1 MIFNKLKPSFLP
13 ALPLLLLLLAVS
25 TVFLFGN
32 DRGQFYRPGP
42 HNAVSANHL
51 VVAAN
56 LSPEHNFLLFYYQ
69 TLDKDGAPA
78 YRPYSR
84 FPLGGYA
91 LIKLAIVPFGNDF
104 SAQIHAARLM
114 FLLFFAGSAILA
126 YLSLC
131 RLTANRWIALTASLL
146 AFSSYY
152 LLYYNDM
159 VATENGLSLFG
170 VLLTFHGM
178 VVFVREGRFRQLLIK
193 ACAALLLGW
202 HVYALLLPF
211 IVLGMANELIRLCA
225 GNSAPR
231 SMAGQLKRCGAAL
244 LFSRYLRLG
253 VVTLLFGMALLSFN
267 LGNEYRA
274 LDGEVPLTELPT
286 VKSMTYRLG
295 ADDAFNE
302 RYAKTLAWGN
312 FLENQFY
319 RIARATLPF
328 SISPFDNG
336 TIKEDKDYLGML
348 IGALAT
354 GIAIMGLL
362 FARHKMLLATLA
374 LSGFCWALPMR
385 HSTAFHDFESVF
397 YIGVPLVLFA
407 MGLSGL
413 HRLFGERLLAGL
425 SAAALLVFILS
436 SFQMGRVGHDRQAAE
451 FQEVVVADIE
461 HIRTITEAGQS
472 VFVSPPI
479 WNSFD
484 YQGMTNSLH
493 YYLAGRVFGTPGW
506 LRDNVALDFL
516 ILRQRVDVPALLTP
530 DNRQIFLYRKSGYSA
545 QIDEMIRQSELVI
558 RRDGYFVYR
567 YGNSLIY
574 DPNQGENRAAQFKW
588 DIPIV
593 GKRFATKLSPAVR
606 RAGFTDRSAWQW
618 ERGSDA
624 EGWTNVSGSDHPGRP
639 HVYTPTTV
647 DVGRQLRAFVH
658 YTDSQ
663 GNRVKAMTLPSLPV
677 QPSSAIDRGFFLHV
691 IPVDVDDLPDH
702 RKQYGFD
709 NLDFR
714 FDDYA
719 LPLIPVDVDDLPD
732 HRKQYGFDNLDFRF
746 DDYALPLTERPVAVR
761 ELPDYPITRIHT
773 GQLIVNEDGSYTHPW
788 EGEIRFDEPL
798 IRSNFDV
805 YLDEDKLTYIKE
817 PCAPADTQA
826 GFFLHLMP
834 ADVADLPAARK
845 QHGFDNLDFR
855 FNHYGIRSGE
865 QCVARRELPDYDFT
879 GIRTGQFL
887 INEDGFYTNIWEGE
901 IRFDE

>member
-32 DRGQFYRPGP
+32 DRGQFYRPGH
-42 HNAVSANHL
+42 HNSVSANHL
-51 VVAAN
+51 AVAAN

-69 TLDKDGAPA
+69 TLDEDGAPA
-78 YRPYSR
+78 YPPYSR
-84 FPLGGYA
+84 FPIGGYA
-91 LIKLAIVPFGNDF
+91 LIKLAILSFGNDF
-104 SAQIHAARLM
+104 SAQIHAARLV
-114 FLLFFAGSAILA
+114 FLLFFAGSAALA

-131 RLTANRWIALTASLL
+131 RLAANRWIALTASLL

-178 VVFVREGRFRQLLIK
+178 VLFVREGRFRQLLIK

-211 IVLGMANELIRLCA
+211 IVLGMASELNRARRL
-225 GNSAPR
+225 SAPPGLA
-231 SMAGQLKRCGAAL
+231 SQLKRCVAAL

-253 VVTLLFGMALLSFN
+253 VVTLLFGIAMLSFN

-295 ADDAFNE
+295 GDDAFNE
-302 RYAKTLAWGN
+302 RFAEALAWGN
-312 FLENQFY
+312 FLEDQFY

-328 SISPFDNG
+328 SISPFDNDA
-336 TIKEDKDYLGML
+336 INERKDYRGVM
-348 IGALAT
+348 IGALAS
-354 GIAIMGLL
+354 GLAVIGLL
-362 FARHKMLLATLA
+362 FFRQKILLATLA

-385 HSTAFHDFESVF
+385 HSTAFHDYEGVF

-407 MGLSGL
+407 MGLSCL
-413 HRLFGERLLAGL
+413 HRLFGERLIAGL
-425 SAAALLVFILS
+425 SAAALLVFVLS

-451 FQEVVVADIE
+451 FQEAVVADFERIK
-461 HIRTITEAGQS
+461 TIAEPGQS

-479 WNSFD
+479 WNSFN

-493 YYLAGRVFGTPGW
+493 YYLAGRVLGTPEW
-506 LRDNVALDFL
+506 LRDSVALDFL
-516 ILRQRVDVPALLTP
+516 ISRQRVDVPALLTP
-530 DNRQIFLYRKSGYSA
+530 ENRQIFLYRKSDYSTLT
-545 QIDEMIRQSELVI
+545 DEMIRQSELVI

-574 DPNQGENRAAQFKW
+574 DPNQGENRAAQLDRQ

-593 GKRFATKLSPAVR
+593 GKPFATKLSPAVR

-624 EGWTNVSGSDHPGRP
+624 EGWIKASDSPTSP
-639 HVYTPTTV
+639 TYAYTPTIA
-647 DVGRQLRAFVH
+647 DEGYQLRAFVH
-658 YTDSQ
+658 YTDSR

-691 IPVDVDDLPDH
+691 TPVDVDDLPDH

-714 FDDYA
+714 FN
-719 LPLIPVDVDDLPD
+719 
-732 HRKQYGFDNLDFRF
+732 H
-746 DDYALPLTERPVAVR
+746 YALPLTERPVAVR
-761 ELPDYPITRIHT
+761 ELPDYPITRIRT
-773 GQLIVNEDGSYTHPW
+773 GQYLVNEDGSYTNPW
-788 EGEIRFDEPL
+788 EGEIRFDE
-798 IRSNFDV
+798 
-805 YLDEDKLTYIKE
+805 
-817 PCAPADTQA
+817 
-826 GFFLHLMP
+826 
-834 ADVADLPAARK
+834 
-845 QHGFDNLDFR
+845 
-855 FNHYGIRSGE
+855 
-865 QCVARRELPDYDFT
+865 
-879 GIRTGQFL
+879 
-887 INEDGFYTNIWEGE
+887 
-901 IRFDE
+901 